1 MSKVRDVLIFSNR
14 FLFLHIGKKSH
25 AGSQLVSY
33 FFISLQKKKKKI
45 FATTFFSNERK
56 KKSFILFCK
65 TFFYVF
71 CSSADYI
78 LRFIYHF
85 IYYNLRKLLKSNP
98 SFGNFLRFFSIPE
111 LFICFFGC
119 DSNMKSSSSIE
130 KVKM

>member
-1 MSKVRDVLIFSNR
+1 MYWFFPTD
-14 FLFLHIGKKSH
+14 
-25 AGSQLVSY
+25 SY
-33 FFISLQKKKKKI
+33 FFILAKSLTQEANWFHISSFPSRKRKSSQQLSFPKR
-45 FATTFFSNERK
+45 ERK
-56 KKSFILFCK
+56 KVLFYFAKLFC
-65 TFFYVF
+65 TYVF